1 MTAQGG
7 GWDEPPGGA
16 RPSGEPPL
24 DGEDADDA
32 GDAPAVVI
40 PPEEVLAEIGAGS
53 ALPARERLRALSDCP
68 DEVVAGFVGLWPRL
82 APERRRELLA
92 ALAALSEEDATLDFH
107 RVCLSALLDPDVATR
122 ILAVR
127 GLWEQERPDYLR
139 LLLDRL
145 RHDEE
150 AAVRAEV
157 AEALGRFIV
166 SMEFGMLDEEH
177 TALLSGDLREVA
189 EDVTEPDDVRA
200 RALEALGASSEEWV
214 SELIADFYQSGSD
227 RLRLG
232 AVRAMGRN
240 ARDEW
245 LPLILEATDDED
257 PELRAA
263 AATAAGYLLLDDA
276 VDPLL
281 QLAVD
286 DAEEEVQVAAVAG
299 LGEIA
304 SDFAIRV
311 LRRLA
316 RKGLPHVVAA
326 AQEALAHAQMVP
338 LGAFDAAAAGELEAD
353 GDGDA
358 DASGDGGDEGEA
370 GA

>member
-1 MTAQGG
+1 VTAQGGG
-7 GWDEPPGGA
+7 GWDEPLGGA
-16 RPSGEPPL
+16 RPADEPP
-24 DGEDADDA
+24 EDD

-40 PPEEVLAEIGAGS
+40 PPGEVLAEIATGA
-53 ALPARERLRALSDCP
+53 ALPARERLRALSEPP
-68 DEVVAGFVGLWPRL
+68 DDVIAGFVELWPRL

-122 ILAVR
+122 IFAVR
-127 GLWEQERPDYLR
+127 GLWEQERTDYLR

-145 RHDEE
+145 RHDE
-150 AAVRAEV
+150 APAVRSEV
-157 AEALGRFIV
+157 AEALGRFVV

-189 EDVTEPDDVRA
+189 EDVTDPDDVRA

-245 LPLILEATDDED
+245 LPLILEGFDDED

-263 AATAAGYLLLDDA
+263 AATAAGSLLLDDA

-286 DAEEEVQVAAVAG
+286 DVEEEVQVAAVGA

-304 SDFAIRV
+304 SDFSIRV

-316 RKGLPHVVAA
+316 REGLPHVVEAV
-326 AQEALAHAQMVP
+326 QEALAQAQMVP
-338 LGAFDAAAAGELEAD
+338 LGSFDPLAESE
-353 GDGDA
+353 
-358 DASGDGGDEGEA
+358 GDEPA
-370 GA
+370 GDTDNRA

>member
-7 GWDEPPGGA
+7 GGGWDGPPGGA
-16 RPSGEPPL
+16 LPAGEPP
-24 DGEDADDA
+24 DDDE
-32 GDAPAVVI
+32 DAPAVVI
-40 PPEEVLAEIGAGS
+40 PPQEVLAEIDAGP

-68 DEVVAGFVGLWPRL
+68 DDVVAGFVELWPRL
-82 APERRRELLA
+82 NPPRRRELLA
-92 ALAALSEEDATLDFH
+92 TLTALSEEDATLDFH
-107 RVCLSALLDPDVATR
+107 RVCLSALLDPDAATR

-127 GLWEQERPDYLR
+127 GLWEQQRSDYLR

-145 RHDEE
+145 RHDDAPLVR
-150 AAVRAEV
+150 AAVAEV
-157 AEALGRFIV
+157 LGRFVV
-166 SMEFGMLDEEH
+166 SMEFGLLDEDDS
-177 TALLSGDLREVA
+177 ALLSGDLREVA
-189 EDVTEPDDVRA
+189 EDVTDPDDVRA
-200 RALEALGASSEEWV
+200 RALEALGAFSEEWV

-245 LPLILEATDDED
+245 LPLILEGFDEED

-263 AATAAGYLLLDDA
+263 SATAAGYLLLDDA

-281 QLAVD
+281 LLAID
-286 DAEEEVQVAAVAG
+286 DTEEEVQLAAVAA

-316 RKGLPHVVAA
+316 REGLPHVVEA
-326 AQEALAHAQMVP
+326 AQAALAQAQMVP
-338 LGAFDAAAAGELEAD
+338 LGAFDPLAD
-353 GDGDA
+353 GDGA
-358 DASGDGGDEGEA
+358 EPGDDDEG

>member
-1 MTAQGG
+1 MTANDGG
-7 GWDEPPGGA
+7 GWDEPPGA
-16 RPSGEPPL
+16 SRPADELP
-24 DGEDADDA
+24 EDD

-40 PPEEVLAEIGAGS
+40 PPEEVLAEIGAGMT
-53 ALPARERLRALSDCP
+53 LPARERLRALSDPP
-68 DEVVAGFVGLWPRL
+68 DDVMAGFVELWPRL

-92 ALAALSEEDATLDFH
+92 ALAVLSEEDATLDFH

-122 ILAVR
+122 IFAVR
-127 GLWEQERPDYLR
+127 GLWEQERTDYLR

-145 RHDEE
+145 RHDDE

-157 AEALGRFIV
+157 AEALGRFVV

-189 EDVTEPDDVRA
+189 EDVTDPDDVRA

-214 SELIADFYQSGSD
+214 GELIADFYQSGSD

-240 ARDEW
+240 SRDEW
-245 LPLILEATDDED
+245 LPLILESFDDED

-263 AATAAGYLLLDDA
+263 AATATGYLLLDDA

-286 DAEEEVQVAAVAG
+286 DADEEVQVAAVEA

-304 SDFAIRV
+304 SDFSIRV
-311 LRRLA
+311 LRRLV
-316 RKGLPHVVAA
+316 REGLSHVVEA
-326 AQEALAHAQMVP
+326 AQGALAQAQMVP
-338 LGAFDAAAAGELEAD
+338 LGSLDPIAEGEGDEPD
-353 GDGDA
+353 GDTGN
-358 DASGDGGDEGEA
+358 